1 MTFVLRRKDAD
12 LQAWHLIDLSAMA
25 GAFSALTEQ
34 GWRGGIS
41 SGDGGELRLEL
52 NRDDPQGQIVAGVGD
67 WLILDMGVRLLT
79 DQECSENYDLI
90 EDGS

>member
-1 MTFVLRRKDAD
+1 VIVLRRRDVD

-25 GAFSALTEQ
+25 EAFSVLTAE

-41 SGDGGELRLEL
+41 SDQNGDLRLEL
-52 NRDDPQGQIVAGVGD
+52 NRDDADQIIAAVGD

-79 DQECSENYDLI
+79 DEECAENYD
-90 EDGS
+90 EVEPGS

>member
-1 MTFVLRRKDAD
+1 MIVLRRKDVD

-25 GAFSALTEQ
+25 EAFSVLTAE

-41 SGDGGELRLEL
+41 SGDGGDMRLEL
-52 NRDDPQGQIVAGVGD
+52 NRDVPQGQIVAGIGD

-79 DQECSENYDLI
+79 DEQCAENYD
-90 EDGS
+90 EVEPGS